1 MSPNVEDQLLR
12 AIQEGKFDDLPGKG
26 RPLKMDENPLGDP
39 EWRLAYHILQS
50 GGFTMPWIERRQEI
64 EKRAEMVRT
73 DLVIAWKRQQSGLEP
88 GRLDLSMEA
97 EWQQAAQSF
106 REQVHALNRQ
116 IFNYIL
122 EAPMER
128 FHLDL
133 INLEREL
140 RAVTS
145 RYFIYE
151 LR

>member
-1 MSPNVEDQLLR
+1 MSPYVEDQLLR

-50 GGFTMPWIERRQEI
+50 GGFTMPWIERRKEI
-64 EKRAEMVRT
+64 EKRAEMART
-73 DLVIAWKRQQSGLEP
+73 DLVIAWNRQQAGLEP

-97 EWQQAAQSF
+97 EWQQAAQGFS
-106 REQVHALNRQ
+106 EQVHALNRQ
-116 IFNYIL
+116 IFNYNL

-128 FHLDL
+128 FHLGL
-133 INLEREL
+133 LNLEREL

-145 RYFIYE
+145 R
-151 LR
+151 